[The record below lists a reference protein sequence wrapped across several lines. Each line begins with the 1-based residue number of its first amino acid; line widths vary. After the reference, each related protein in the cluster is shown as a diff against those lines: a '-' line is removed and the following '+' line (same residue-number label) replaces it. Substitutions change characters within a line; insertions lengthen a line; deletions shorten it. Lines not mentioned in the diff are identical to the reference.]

1 MSIWRKKIWP
11 NLNLWEE
18 FFKAVILPLLTSIP
32 SQTYSTLEN
41 KTNTERKRKK
51 AGEERRPNLDASCGD
66 KWEEVKLS
74 HRVVDRLR
82 LSVWWNP
89 AGCLEVW
96 RFVTTHTHTHT
107 HTHRKHKLRQH
118 GLILETQPMILT
130 PSHTAAEMFW
140 LSSPICLLNQMWN
153 KCVLIKFTQN
163 FKDMLR
169 HNFNHAFIY
178 FFLLN

>member
-107 HTHRKHKLRQH
+107 HTQ
-118 GLILETQPMILT
+118 ETQ
-130 PSHTAAEMFW
+130 TAATWPDIRNPTHDFNPQSH
-140 LSSPICLLNQMWN
+140 SSRD
-153 KCVLIKFTQN
+153 VLIVITN
-163 FKDMLR
+163 
-169 HNFNHAFIY
+169 
-178 FFLLN
+178 LLVESNVE